1 MQLMPATQAT
11 LGVVDPF
18 DPAQSL
24 MAGAHFLKTLLER
37 YDGNLSLA
45 LSAYNAGP
53 ARVDAIGGIPPIPET
68 RTYVQ
73 RILSRLTD

>member
-11 LGVVDPF
+11 LGVSNPF
-18 DPAQSL
+18 DPAESL
-24 MAGAHFLKTLLER
+24 MADARFLKTLLER

-53 ARVDAIGGIPPIPET
+53 KRVDAIGRIPPIPET
-68 RTYVQ
+68 RAYVKS
-73 RILSRLTD
+73 ILGRLK